1 MIRKGIN
8 AEVATLME
16 IVKAASS
23 AMLTKGIDQWD
34 EVYPN
39 LDVLKKD
46 IGNGELFVLEE
57 DSALKGMV
65 VLNEFQNKEYADV
78 DWRYTVGKQLV
89 VHRLCVH
96 PEFQGMGVAKRL
108 MDFAENYAQKNGYSS
123 IRLDCFTQNPTS
135 VALYTKLEYAKAGT
149 VTFRKGIF
157 YCFEKKV
164 S

>member
-1 MIRKGIN
+1 MIRQSKKED
-8 AEVATLME
+8 AVMLMAV
-16 IVKAASS
+16 IRAASS
-23 AMLTKGIDQWD
+23 AMLAKDIDQWD

-39 LDVLKKD
+39 FDVLKKD

-57 DSALKGMV
+57 DGALKGMV
-65 VLNEFQNKEYADV
+65 VLNEFQDKEYADV